1 MPLTV
6 GCIKYTSPKI
16 GVGDTIIDLSVYI
29 SPIAYW
35 NSNFRNYSHPVFWWD
50 PCCSDIFSFLCCVFL
65 LFFFH
70 LSSSCVLCAQY
81 FPSFSGLSILDCP
94 FVFSLKFTLYFI
106 RPHPHRNY
114 QLEMKYN
121 YIFLEVIT
129 TESVNIFRKIFIT
142 EVVIHWLAV
151 LSICW
156 DFVMN

>member
-1 MPLTV
+1 MTKSQQIDKTANQWITTSVINIFLNILTD
-6 GCIKYTSPKI
+6 S
-16 GVGDTIIDLSVYI
+16 
-29 SPIAYW
+29 
-35 NSNFRNYSHPVFWWD
+35 
-50 PCCSDIFSFLCCVFL
+50 
-65 LFFFH
+65 H

-142 EVVIHWLAV
+142 LHWQGCIYMSGGNTLFITV
-151 LSICW
+151 RWWIKYYDLI
-156 DFVMN
+156 